1 MPRQINVRRDRI
13 LFHTGIVLLVLGGP
27 GFLVATFAH
36 DLLRIP
42 LIGDAYDG
50 FGWIN
55 VTFLALGVV
64 CMAIGAALAA
74 LGLRGGVL
82 SKAEIEEL
90 EAGGSES

>member
-1 MPRQINVRRDRI
+1 MPRPVNVRRDRI
-13 LFHTGIVLLVLGGP
+13 LFFIGIVLLLLGGL

-42 LIGDAYDG
+42 LIGEAYDG

-55 VTFLALGVV
+55 ITFLALGVACTV
-64 CMAIGAALAA
+64 IGTGLTV

-82 SKAEIEEL
+82 SNAEIEDL